1 MHFKIKALN
10 NSGNFYEEKIS
21 YEYVNSPENY
31 VKEDMRDSPFTSIID
46 YEMRDDGTRFKIRYF
61 DIQKNKNQFRSTD
74 GNVLLITFYIREGI
88 FELTNLEEKK
98 GDKGLKGLEIS
109 LIVISVIFFVIII
122 IIIIVCV
129 IKKKNKR
136 KRRKNKHRNNY
147 YYNEYYQ
154 NNGNENKISEY
165 DQNQQEI
172 RIYNRRRPARINND
186 YIHNR
191 EHHFVNNNYNPK

>member
-1 MHFKIKALN
+1 MIA
-10 NSGNFYEEKIS
+10 
-21 YEYVNSPENY
+21 
-31 VKEDMRDSPFTSIID
+31 
-46 YEMRDDGTRFKIRYF
+46 
-61 DIQKNKNQFRSTD
+61 
-74 GNVLLITFYIREGI
+74 FYIREGVVEI
-88 FELTNLEEKK
+88 TNLEEKK
-98 GDKGLKGLEIS
+98 GDKGLKGWEIS

-154 NNGNENKISEY
+154 NNGNEDKISEY
-165 DQNQQEI
+165 AQNQQEI
-172 RIYNRRRPARINND
+172 RIYNRRRPAGINND

-191 EHHFVNNNYNPK
+191 EHHFVNYNYNERYKYNPKYDVNKYKQKNEYENKYQKNTNRSNSKYDLSVVSSIRKFQHNNGTANNIEFNQLNKKHK